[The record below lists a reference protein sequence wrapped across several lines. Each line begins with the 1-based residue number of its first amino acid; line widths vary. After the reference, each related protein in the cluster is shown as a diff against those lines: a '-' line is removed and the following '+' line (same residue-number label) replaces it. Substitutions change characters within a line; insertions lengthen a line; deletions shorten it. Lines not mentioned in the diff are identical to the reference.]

1 MRILAIDFGKKRTG
15 IAVSDPMQIIAQGL
29 TTVETHMALVF
40 LRDYIQKEQVSTII
54 VGEPRNLDDSPTDA
68 TSAAL
73 EFIKKLKRHFPG
85 ITIETVD
92 ERYSSKLASQAM
104 IDMGMKKKDRMKK
117 ELIDEIAATMLLQ
130 EYLDHKAKPP
140 KS

>member
-40 LRDYIQKEQVSTII
+40 LRDYIQKEQVSTIV
-54 VGEPRNLDDSPTDA
+54 VGEPRNLYDSPTDA

-73 EFIKKLKRHFPG
+73 EFIKKLKIHFPG
-85 ITIETVD
+85 ITI
-92 ERYSSKLASQAM
+92 
-104 IDMGMKKKDRMKK
+104 
-117 ELIDEIAATMLLQ
+117 
-130 EYLDHKAKPP
+130 
-140 KS
+140 